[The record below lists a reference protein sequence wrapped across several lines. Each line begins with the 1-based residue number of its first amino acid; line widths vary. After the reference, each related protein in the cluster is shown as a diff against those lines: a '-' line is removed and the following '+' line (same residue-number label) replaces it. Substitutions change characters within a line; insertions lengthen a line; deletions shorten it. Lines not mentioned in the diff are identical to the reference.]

1 MGFPS
6 NNQYAANCFCPGN
19 YLQAQKQYVPGGVA
33 FSFNTGQPFFAQM
46 QFPNSQPQF
55 NNTFAQNPQCYP
67 QPPQQHIMVGSLQP
81 SPQQQ
86 LDAMQYKLMQCQKDL
101 TERMDFQQND
111 NQNVQASWKFHKNV
125 GTTSYDLLNYH
136 TQTPGSKSTP
146 DFSNISGIDPQ
157 PPAICHSGDVKK
169 ITLAKPIEKPKG
181 HVSDILD
188 EEKKTVSFNE
198 RSKEKCTCDEEED
211 EVKQMI
217 DKSEQ
222 ATLFTC
228 CCSLESNDSA
238 TDSES
243 EDTDEEIEKLYSI
256 MEEELFCDHCRQLLR
271 MMKSRLKKSKRKS
284 KRKSKDYDS
293 SYCSTSDQDY

>member
-33 FSFNTGQPFFAQM
+33 FSFNTGQPLLAQM
-46 QFPNSQPQF
+46 QFPYNQTQL

-67 QPPQQHIMVGSLQP
+67 QPLQQHIMVSSLQP

-86 LDAMQYKLMQCQKDL
+86 LDAMQHKLMQCQKDL
-101 TERMDFQQND
+101 TEIMDVQQND
-111 NQNVQASWKFHKNV
+111 YQNIQPSWKFHKNV
-125 GTTSYDLLNYH
+125 GTTSDDLLNYH

-157 PPAICHSGDVKK
+157 APAICHSSDIKK
-169 ITLAKPIEKPKG
+169 ITLSKQVEKPKG

-188 EEKKTVSFNE
+188 EENEKKTVSFNE
-198 RSKEKCTCDEEED
+198 KRKEKCTCDEEE
-211 EVKQMI
+211 EEINQMI

-238 TDSES
+238 ADSDC
-243 EDTDEEIEKLYSI
+243 EDTDEEVEKLYSSL
-256 MEEELFCDHCRQLLR
+256 EEELFCDHCKTNTVKTNVLR
-271 MMKSRLKKSKRKS
+271 NL
-284 KRKSKDYDS
+284 DNIN
-293 SYCSTSDQDY
+293 TLAIFLFF